1 MRTHQQILAIKD
13 TQSNPKQL
21 WNMLT
26 QDDIDILLNYYNTSD
41 KIIEKNTGPKVLH
54 VKEGEGI
61 IDNILGTLRKLYGNF
76 DLRSAH
82 YFDVDKPHVIHNDD
96 DFDYPQC
103 YKAFVIPLY
112 VEGNTCDKA
121 KFFVFDQTY
130 YGGPAKFVNGEDVT
144 DKPVYYN
151 QFLTDYKDI
160 QDTTLESIG
169 DIHLQYLTHL
179 KPKWLEGLSVKSYF
193 PWHIGSMIEFDSLR
207 LHCSSDFNAVGI
219 TRKIGLSIFTNW
231 DNKGLTK

>member
-1 MRTHQQILAIKD
+1 MRTQEQIQAIKN

-26 QDDIDILLNYYNTSD
+26 QDDIDVLLNYYNTSD
-41 KIIEKNTGPKVLH
+41 NVIEKNTGPKVLH
-54 VKEGEGI
+54 VKEGEGV
-61 IDNILGTLRKLYGNF
+61 IDNILATLRKLYGDF

-82 YFDVDKPHVIHNDD
+82 YFDVEKPHIIHNDD

-112 VEGNTCDKA
+112 VEGAVCDNA
-121 KFFVFDQTY
+121 KFFVFDQAY

-144 DKPVYYN
+144 DKPVHYN
-151 QFLTDYKDI
+151 TFVTDYSNIEDKS
-160 QDTTLESIG
+160 ESNIE
-169 DIHLQYLTHL
+169 DIHLQFLTHL
-179 KPKWLEGLSVKSYF
+179 KPKWLEGLSVKCYF

-207 LHCSSDFNAVGI
+207 LHCSSNFNNAGI
-219 TRKIGLSIFTNW
+219 TRKIGLSIFTKIGN
-231 DNKGLTK
+231 DK